1 MLLSTF
7 PSNSIAI
14 LCFSFHVGR
23 EKSMCEVVSSSQ
35 ERIHFFMLDTPYI
48 GVDGIV
54 VRILS
59 LRDI

>member
-1 MLLSTF
+1 
-7 PSNSIAI
+7 
-14 LCFSFHVGR
+14 
-23 EKSMCEVVSSSQ
+23 MCEVVSSSQ